1 MHKNNCVLDI
11 LYEDNYIA
19 VVNKSA
25 GLLSVPTGNG
35 SRSYGGPSGQKT
47 ALDILEH
54 IRRKRG
60 LVHASFCPAA
70 VHRLDRETSGVMM
83 FALSKR
89 TQKVIMDRWH
99 TMVTSRLYRAL
110 AENPHNPSLLNALP
124 ERGLIDRPL
133 VKNAFG
139 RSYVPHDS
147 RQTRF
152 ENNKKKCRSALP
164 EPYSQSAR
172 THYRIIQRGK
182 NYTLFELELDT
193 GRKNQIRAHLSFLGF
208 PIAGDAAYRAHTD
221 PVHRLCLHARS
232 LAFTHPFTGKHMHFE
247 VHEPDEW
254 AQLVSAPCFDGQ
266 V

>member
-70 VHRLDRETSGVMM
+70 VHRLDKETSGVMM

-99 TMVTSRLYRAL
+99 TMVTTRTTRLY
-110 AENPHNPSLLNALP
+110 
-124 ERGLIDRPL
+124 
-133 VKNAFG
+133 
-139 RSYVPHDS
+139 
-147 RQTRF
+147 
-152 ENNKKKCRSALP
+152 
-164 EPYSQSAR
+164 
-172 THYRIIQRGK
+172 
-182 NYTLFELELDT
+182 
-193 GRKNQIRAHLSFLGF
+193 
-208 PIAGDAAYRAHTD
+208 
-221 PVHRLCLHARS
+221 
-232 LAFTHPFTGKHMHFE
+232 
-247 VHEPDEW
+247 
-254 AQLVSAPCFDGQ
+254 
-266 V
+266 